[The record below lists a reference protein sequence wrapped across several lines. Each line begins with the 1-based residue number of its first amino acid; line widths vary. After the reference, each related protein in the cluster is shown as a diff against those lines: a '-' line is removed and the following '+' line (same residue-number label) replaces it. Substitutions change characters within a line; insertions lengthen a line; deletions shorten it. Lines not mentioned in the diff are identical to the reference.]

1 MSKPTN
7 KNFINFLS
15 EFSIPLLAGVI
26 IAIIWANLNYDSYE
40 EVIEKNLIPSFKFL
54 GHKITP
60 HFLVNDIFMV
70 FFFGIAA
77 VEIKQAFSKGGS
89 LSPIKK
95 AINPLF
101 ATLGGVLGPVSVF
114 FVLAHLIPLDS
125 VLSTGITQKE
135 ILNGWG
141 IPTATDIAL
150 AWLCARF
157 IFGEHHP
164 AVSFLLLLAIVDDA
178 IGLGI
183 IAIFYPDPHH
193 AVNPYFLLLFGLA
206 LLITFVFNKLKIKN
220 MWAYLL
226 IPGVLSWLSLLLA
239 YLHPALALV
248 GVILLM
254 PHESSASHK
263 NIFEDETND
272 HSTVVHFE
280 HTFKY
285 FVDIGLF
292 FFGFMNAGVLFG
304 SVNEVTLVIFLS
316 LLLGKLVGIFGLG
329 MLAHA
334 LKIRLPQ
341 GMSVKDLFIVGIISG
356 LGLTVALFVVGE
368 AYTNPQLVS
377 AGKMGALLSI
387 FCGLIAFVLAKL
399 LKIQKTSK

>member
-1 MSKPTN
+1 MIKSI
-7 KNFINFLS
+7 KNTFNFLS
-15 EFSIPLLAGVI
+15 EFSIPLLSGVI
-26 IAIIWANLNYDSYE
+26 LALFWANLDYHSYQE
-40 EVIEKNLIPSFKFL
+40 FIKKNLFPGFKFL
-54 GHKITP
+54 GHKLTL

-89 LSPIKK
+89 LSPISK

-101 ATLGGVLGPVSVF
+101 ATIGGVAGPIVIFFILTQIVPLENILNLGISK
-114 FVLAHLIPLDS
+114 
-125 VLSTGITQKE
+125 KE

-150 AWLCARF
+150 AWLCAKF
-157 IFGEHHP
+157 IFGVHHP
-164 AVSFLLLLAIVDDA
+164 AVSFLLLVAIVDDA

-193 AVNPYFLLLFGLA
+193 PVNPYFLILFGLA

-220 MWAYLL
+220 MWIYLL

-248 GVILLM
+248 GIILLM
-254 PHESSASHK
+254 PDNNKEIEHK
-263 NIFEDETND
+263 HIFEDEIHD
-272 HSTVVHFE
+272 HSTAVQFE

-292 FFGFMNAGVLFG
+292 FFSLMNAGVLFG
-304 SVNEVTLVIFLS
+304 SINEITFIIFLS
-316 LLLGKLVGIFGLG
+316 LLIGKLIGIFGLG
-329 MLAHA
+329 FLANML
-334 LKIRLPQ
+334 KFPLPK
-341 GMSVKDLFIVGIISG
+341 GMNLKDLLIIAIICG

-368 AYTNPQLVS
+368 AYTNIKLVG
-377 AGKMGALLSI
+377 AAKMGALLSI
-387 FCGLIAFVLAKL
+387 LSGPIAFILAKL
-399 LKIQKTSK
+399 LKIKKTTS